1 MKGWTGVDVSPPCKK
16 GLNEI
21 IALNEEFAPPIGPFT
36 DIPTPWEW
44 LKMQAQLEAQ
54 RLGLPPETAHSSEV
68 QSWKGLLLD
77 LKRRGLVIGPELA
90 IADGALGFWQ
100 AIEEVWPKTRGQR
113 CWVHKTANVLNRLPK
128 SQQSKAKRVLQDIWM
143 AETKNDA
150 NAAFDAFIETYAIKY
165 DKAVGCL
172 TKDREALLAFYDFP
186 PCLPRRSR
194 REFPRDRSAAPG
206 AAKADP
212 LAP

>member
-1 MKGWTGVDVSPPCKK
+1 MRE
-16 GLNEI
+16 N
-21 IALNEEFAPPIGPFT
+21 A
-36 DIPTPWEW
+36 
-44 LKMQAQLEAQ
+44 
-54 RLGLPPETAHSSEV
+54 

-128 SQQSKAKRVLQDIWM
+128 SQQSKAKRALQDIWM

-150 NAAFDAFIETYAIKY
+150 NAAFDTFVETYAIKY

-186 PCLPRRSR
+186 AEHWSHIRTTNPIESTFAGVRLRHDKTKGSGTRAACLAMV
-194 REFPRDRSAAPG
+194 FKLMQSAQDSWRALNGSALLPEVIQG
-206 AAKADP
+206 VRFIDGIKALAA
-212 LAP
+212 